1 MNICLDSWAVL
12 NWLEDGP
19 SAAAIEKTIPSRP
32 VISLVNVCEVL
43 YVISRKHGDRAIQ
56 QVLPAL
62 RQNLSFIEVN
72 VGIVEPATNSTSQP
86 IASNIALSTL
96 AINEAD
102 DQFISAIVIFP
113 HAAFA
118 EVLSNKAAAT
128 APKTLVVNLI
138 LEHFIVMINLIKM
151 KIIQI

>member
-19 SAAAIEKTIPSRP
+19 SAAAVEKTISSRP

-72 VGIVEPATNSTSQP
+72 EEITLS
-86 IASNIALSTL
+86 ASRI
-96 AINEAD
+96 
-102 DQFISAIVIFP
+102 
-113 HAAFA
+113 
-118 EVLSNKAAAT
+118 KAAHRMALGEAFCVAT
-128 APKTLVVNLI
+128 ALAQNAKI
-138 LEHFIVMINLIKM
+138 LTGDPEIINAKGHWKVQDLR
-151 KIIQI
+151 

>member
-19 SAAAIEKTIPSRP
+19 SAAAVERTIPSRP

-72 VGIVEPATNSTSQP
+72 EEISLS
-86 IASNIALSTL
+86 ASRIKVAHRMALG
-96 AINEAD
+96 D
-102 DQFISAIVIFP
+102 
-113 HAAFA
+113 AFC
-118 EVLSNKAAAT
+118 VAT
-128 APKTLVVNLI
+128 ALAHNAKI
-138 LEHFIVMINLIKM
+138 LTGDPEIINAKGHWKVQDLR
-151 KIIQI
+151 

>member
-19 SAAAIEKTIPSRP
+19 SAAAVERTIPSRP
-32 VISLVNVCEVL
+32 VISLVNVYEIL

-72 VGIVEPATNSTSQP
+72 EEISLS
-86 IASNIALSTL
+86 ASRI
-96 AINEAD
+96 
-102 DQFISAIVIFP
+102 
-113 HAAFA
+113 
-118 EVLSNKAAAT
+118 KAAHRMALGDAFCVAT
-128 APKTLVVNLI
+128 ALAHNAKI
-138 LEHFIVMINLIKM
+138 LTGDPEIINAKGHWKVQDLR
-151 KIIQI
+151 